1 MMLLRAAGRCLL
13 VFMGGALAAQS
24 GVASAAEAYPVRPVR
39 LIVPYQ
45 PGGSTD
51 FASRTVQ
58 QALSRTSGMQLV
70 VDNRPGAGTALGT
83 ELAARAIADGYTL
96 LLCSTPFSI
105 LPTVRTKLPY
115 NSSKDFTAITQVA
128 SQPYIIVVP
137 YKSTIANVQALI
149 AAAKSKPDA
158 LTYGS
163 SGNGSGA
170 HLAAEALIM
179 QSGMRMVHVP
189 YKGGGPAVLALL
201 GNELDLVL
209 TSIVAA
215 LPHQKS
221 GRLRAIGVTSRK
233 RMPIVPN
240 VPTVAESGLDAY
252 ETTSWNG
259 ILAPARTPAAI
270 VSRLN
275 RDIVAVLKMPDVRAL
290 FEQEGAEAVGG
301 SGPEFDAFIKGETAN
316 WAKVVKFARI
326 PIE

>member
-1 MMLLRAAGRCLL
+1 MMSLRVTGSCLL
-13 VFMGGALAAQS
+13 VFMGGALAAHS
-24 GVASAAEAYPVRPVR
+24 GAGSAAEAYPTRPVR

-58 QALSRTSGMQLV
+58 QGLARTSSIQLV
-70 VDNRPGAGTALGT
+70 VDNRPGAGTAIGT
-83 ELAARAIADGYTL
+83 ELAARAVADGYTL
-96 LLCSTPFSI
+96 LLCSTPYSI
-105 LPTVRTKLPY
+105 LPTVRSKLPY
-115 NSSKDFTAITQVA
+115 EPSKDFTAVTQVA

-137 YKSTIANVQALI
+137 AKSTTASVKALV
-149 AAAKSKPDA
+149 AMARAKPDA

-163 SGNGSGA
+163 SGSGSGA

-201 GNELDLVL
+201 GNELDLVF

-221 GRLRAIGVTSRK
+221 GRLRALGVTSRK
-233 RMPIVPN
+233 RMPIVPD

-259 ILAPARTPAAI
+259 VLAPARTPPAI
-270 VSRLN
+270 LARLN
-275 RDIVAVLKMPDVRAL
+275 RDIVAVLRMPDVRAL

-301 SGPEFDAFIKGETAN
+301 SGPEFEAFIKGETAN

-326 PIE
+326 PME